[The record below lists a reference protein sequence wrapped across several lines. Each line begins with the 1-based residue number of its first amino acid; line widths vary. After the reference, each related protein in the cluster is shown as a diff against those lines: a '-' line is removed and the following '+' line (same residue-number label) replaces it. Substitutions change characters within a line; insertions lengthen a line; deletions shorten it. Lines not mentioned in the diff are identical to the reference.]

1 MVTDIANKCSKAELA
16 QALYFHFNL
25 PRAKICELLNIVNPG
40 QLQCYICAK
49 PKELIDGKFQY
60 PQPQVV
66 PWVDRSKYRQTNA
79 IAAAEYLMTS
89 YVLLQDQAA
98 SMIAKVKGDLWPRR

>member
-1 MVTDIANKCSKAELA
+1 MVNSLHNCSKAELA

-25 PRAKICELLNIVNPG
+25 PRAKIREILNIVNPG

-49 PKELIDGKFQY
+49 PKEMINGKLQY

-66 PWVDRSKYRQTNA
+66 PWADRSKYRQDKA
-79 IAAAEYLMTS
+79 IAAAEYRMTE
-89 YVLLQDQAA
+89 YVLLHERAV
-98 SMIAKVKGDLWPRR
+98 SLSAKVKGDLWPRR

>member
-1 MVTDIANKCSKAELA
+1 MLNNCSKAELA

-25 PRAKICELLNIVNPG
+25 PRAKIREILNIVNPG

-49 PKELIDGKFQY
+49 PKEVINGKLQY

-66 PWVDRSKYRQTNA
+66 PWVDRSSYRQNKA
-79 IAAAEYLMTS
+79 IAEADLLVLNHALSIARSNAMT
-89 YVLLQDQAA
+89 
-98 SMIAKVKGDLWPRR
+98 AKVKGDVCP